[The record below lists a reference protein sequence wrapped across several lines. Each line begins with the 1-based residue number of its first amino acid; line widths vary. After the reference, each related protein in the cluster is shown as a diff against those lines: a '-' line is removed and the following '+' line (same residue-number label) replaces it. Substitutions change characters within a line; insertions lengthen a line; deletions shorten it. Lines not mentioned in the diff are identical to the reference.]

1 MTTHGIRH
9 GAKVALAAAHLRHQ
23 PEVDLHVIEL
33 GFPSQ
38 VEVPKDIDVRWLIAN
53 FYVAA
58 NAIVVVVNVE
68 QVIKDTPRRVQVL
81 LVCFCVKCYLNK
93 ILLCRP
99 VVL

>member
-1 MTTHGIRH
+1 MAHGVCH

-33 GFPSQ
+33 GFPSWT
-38 VEVPKDIDVRWLIAN
+38 EVPEDINLKWLISN
-53 FYVAA
+53 FGVTA

-93 ILLCRP
+93 ILLYRL
-99 VVL
+99 VVV

>member
-1 MTTHGIRH
+1 MAHCVCHGTM
-9 GAKVALAAAHLRHQ
+9 AALAIAHLCLQ
-23 PEVDLHVIEL
+23 PEVDLHAIEL

-68 QVIKDTPRRVQVL
+68 QVIKDTPHCGQVL
-81 LVCFCVKCYLNK
+81 SVCFCVKCYLNK
-93 ILLCRP
+93 ILLCRS
-99 VVL
+99 VVV